1 MEMTKFVEQTIKNW
15 QTYNP
20 NKQTALSVYSNQ
32 FFNQHYYGDKSQK
45 LNLVK
50 YANGL
55 AEDVFKFKP
64 LLNLRNAHIKKSSNI
79 ALLSLIASCNLVVQT
94 PAQHMIKETTKQ
106 HVKNLNK
113 ELDVAQQVVL
123 PITSE
128 LKNAWADYV
137 TKIREIYKYKKS
149 QYEIENDINST
160 CITCGTTMKGRNL
173 I

>member
-1 MEMTKFVEQTIKNW
+1 MTKFTEQAIKNW

-20 NKQTALSVYSNQ
+20 KKLSALSIHSTQ
-32 FFNQHYYGDKSQK
+32 FFNQHYYGDNQK
-45 LNLVK
+45 VNLSK

-55 AEDVFKFKP
+55 AEEVFKFKP
-64 LLNLRNAHIKKSSNI
+64 LLNLRTAHTKTKSNI
-79 ALLSLIASCNLVVQT
+79 ALLSVKASCNLIEQT
-94 PAQHMIKETTKQ
+94 PSQHMIKETTKQ

-113 ELDVAQQVVL
+113 ELDVAQNIVL
-123 PITSE
+123 PLSGQ
-128 LKNAWADYV
+128 LRNSWADYV
-137 TKIREIYKYKKS
+137 TKIREIYKYKKA

>member
-1 MEMTKFVEQTIKNW
+1 MTKFIEQAIKNW
-15 QTYNP
+15 RTYNP
-20 NKQTALSVYSNQ
+20 NKLSALSTYSNQ
-32 FFNQHYYGDKSQK
+32 FFNQHYYGDNQK
-45 LNLVK
+45 LNLSK

-55 AEDVFKFKP
+55 AEEVFNYKP
-64 LLNLRNAHIKKSSNI
+64 LLNLRTAHTKTKSNI
-79 ALLSLIASCNLVVQT
+79 ALLSLKASCNLVEQT
-94 PAQHMIKETTKQ
+94 PSQHMIKETTKQ

-123 PITSE
+123 PLTSE
-128 LKNAWADYV
+128 LKNSWADYV

-160 CITCGTTMKGRNL
+160 CITCGTTMKGRIL

>member
-1 MEMTKFVEQTIKNW
+1 MVQTFTEQTIKNW
-15 QTYNP
+15 KTYNP
-20 NKQTALSVYSNQ
+20 NKLSALSTHSNQ
-32 FFNQHYYGDKSQK
+32 FFNQHYYGDNQK

-55 AEDVFKFKP
+55 AEDVFKYKP
-64 LLNLRNAHIKKSSNI
+64 LLNLRNAHTKKSSNI

-94 PAQHMIKETTKQ
+94 PSQHMIKETTKH

-113 ELDVAQQVVL
+113 ELHVAQKIVL

-128 LKNAWADYV
+128 LRNSWADYAN
-137 TKIREIYKYKKS
+137 KIREIYKYKKG

-160 CITCGTTMKGRNL
+160 CVTCGTTMKGRNL

>member
-1 MEMTKFVEQTIKNW
+1 MTKFIEQAIKNW

-20 NKQTALSVYSNQ
+20 NKLSALSTYSNQ
-32 FFNQHYYGDKSQK
+32 FFNQHYYGDNQK
-45 LNLVK
+45 LNLSK

-55 AEDVFKFKP
+55 AEEVFNYKP
-64 LLNLRNAHIKKSSNI
+64 LLNLRTAHTKTKSNI

-123 PITSE
+123 PLTSE
-128 LKNAWADYV
+128 LKNSWADYV